1 VIAAWCNGRPI
12 ESWPLD
18 SRAAHYGD
26 GVFTTLRVHSGQLC
40 WWPAHQARLRA
51 ACALLHLI
59 EPDWTE
65 IESVL
70 VRAAAAPA
78 AGVIKLMLVAQ
89 ANGRGYA
96 RAWPSP
102 SDVFVLVYP
111 ALALVAAQYRD
122 GVVAEFAPALQLDG
136 DSSGCKTLS
145 RLDQVLAAALQPD
158 RATLRC
164 DDDGFVLGAQSA
176 NLFAQFGTVLA
187 TPPVGA
193 SVIAGVTRGTALQ
206 SPPPGFSVRV
216 QAMHRD
222 ALSHADALI
231 LSNAVRGFVPV
242 ARIGE
247 RHYRQRDAIDAL
259 QRRFHPELGLPVP

>member
-1 VIAAWCNGRPI
+1 MIAAWCNGQPI

-26 GVFTTLRVHSGQLC
+26 GAFTTLRVHGGQVC
-40 WWPAHQARLRA
+40 WWSAQRARLQT

-59 EPDWTE
+59 EPVWEEVET
-65 IESVL
+65 L
-70 VRAAAAPA
+70 LARAAAAPA

-89 ANGRGYA
+89 ASGRGYA

-102 SDVFVLVYP
+102 SDVFVLAYP
-111 ALALVAAQYRD
+111 APALVLAQYRD
-122 GVVAEFAPALQLDG
+122 GVVAEFAPALQLAG
-136 DSSGCKTLS
+136 DTSGCKTLS
-145 RLDQVLAAALQPD
+145 RLDQVLAAAVLPD
-158 RATLRC
+158 RATLRG
-164 DDDGFVLGAQSA
+164 DGDGFVLGAQSA

-193 SVIAGVTRGTALQ
+193 GVIAGVTRGTLLQ

-216 QAMHRD
+216 QPMHRD

-242 ARIGE
+242 ARLGE

>member
-1 VIAAWCNGRPI
+1 MKRK
-12 ESWPLD
+12 S
-18 SRAAHYGD
+18 
-26 GVFTTLRVHSGQLC
+26 F
-40 WWPAHQARLRA
+40 
-51 ACALLHLI
+51 
-59 EPDWTE
+59 
-65 IESVL
+65 
-70 VRAAAAPA
+70 
-78 AGVIKLMLVAQ
+78 
-89 ANGRGYA
+89 
-96 RAWPSP
+96 
-102 SDVFVLVYP
+102 
-111 ALALVAAQYRD
+111 
-122 GVVAEFAPALQLDG
+122 
-136 DSSGCKTLS
+136 
-145 RLDQVLAAALQPD
+145 
-158 RATLRC
+158 
-164 DDDGFVLGAQSA
+164 A

-193 SVIAGVTRGTALQ
+193 GVIAGVTRGTALQ